1 MSAHCSPPPPAA
13 GPHDLHPKNWSMR
26 GRAGHDPRRC
36 PTPGT
41 SSDRRG
47 RAPLIDPIDRST
59 ANPITPRTG
68 EGMTGSPST
77 GLPTA
82 GHTGTDERHAPR
94 PPSTARRPRWIFFAS
109 HIVCRTSAGPKA
121 HRRYAVALRASLG
134 PDATSARLPG
144 AKNPQPR
151 SPTPLTHHAPSGM
164 TCTVCAGVRW
174 SRVQL
179 QEPGRGSRNPRRKVG
194 LAGGIRSVQDVA
206 VTGCR
211 QATRTWKPKHDRAL
225 SMSCH
230 TNVKHLPDQD
240 TPRPIGT

>member
-164 TCTVCAGVRW
+164 TG
-174 SRVQL
+174 Q
-179 QEPGRGSRNPRRKVG
+179 PGRSGSHRLLRVG
-194 LAGGIRSVQDVA
+194 TLVGQMTSLAGCTS
-206 VTGCR
+206 
-211 QATRTWKPKHDRAL
+211 TRTVNR
-225 SMSCH
+225 CR
-230 TNVKHLPDQD
+230 THLTTLLQM
-240 TPRPIGT
+240 G